1 MKVALLIGMLI
12 FNYPLYLK
20 SQILENAIS
29 IYYTPKILLIKCPIT
44 IENIKYRAN
53 ENTEIIKKK
62 LIQDKVFADSLF
74 FFITKWNL
82 DTFNI
87 LSKERQAYV
96 LIDVDTNKAITINS
110 NLQIS
115 YNNSRL
121 FTDYEFLNYINNKI
135 PELHLMHEYPR
146 MSEKELEAFNSI
158 DLIFKSDDLGILP
171 SKYIEYKEEIE
182 KLYNYLSFKILN
194 PNLTSTDYNKDIIL
208 IGDWIL
214 SHRELI
220 DKEDISLKNVHLYNH
235 PFYELLKNE

>member
-1 MKVALLIGMLI
+1 MKGILLIGMLI

-20 SQILENAIS
+20 SQISENVIS
-29 IYYTPKILLIKCPIT
+29 IYYTPKVLLLRCPVT

-62 LIQDKVFADSLF
+62 LIQDKAFVDSLF

-82 DTFNI
+82 DTFNV
-87 LSKERQAYV
+87 LSIERQAFV
-96 LIDVDTNKAITINS
+96 LIDVGTNKTITINS
-110 NLQIS
+110 ELQIS

-121 FTDYEFLNYINNKI
+121 FTDYEFLHYINNKI

-158 DLIFKSDDLGILP
+158 DLIFKSYDLGVLP
-171 SKYIEYKEEIE
+171 SKYMEDKEEIE

-194 PNLTSTDYNKDIIL
+194 PNVTSTDYNKDIIL

-214 SHRELI
+214 SHKELI
-220 DKEDISLKNVHLYNH
+220 ENEDVSFKNVHLYNY
-235 PFYELLKNE
+235 PFYELLKQE